1 MITSHEPHDIYE
13 TGRRGKYVLVHC
25 RFWPPKGN
33 LGLRIPSHVY
43 LKDPATEKFSRLVRA
58 DNVLFFREY
67 MPDYREYLPSKR
79 RYTASCTLMFEPL
92 PPECLIFDL
101 RETFIYPGILQYLGI
116 ERNDKDIYTLDF
128 E

>member
-1 MITSHEPHDIYE
+1 MIASHEPHDLYE

-25 RFWPPKGN
+25 RFWPPKGIG
-33 LGLRIPSHVY
+33 GLRIPSRVY
-43 LKDPATEKFSRLVRA
+43 LKDPATEKFSRLVRV

-79 RYTASCTLMFEPL
+79 RFTASCTLMFEPL
-92 PPECLIFDL
+92 PAECLIFDF
-101 RETFIYPGILQYLGI
+101 RETFIDPGILQYLGI